1 MTSCHILLLPFV
13 RTIESSS
20 LQLSSHFGKE
30 NTSRTLAQIW
40 VASVQEKTRQ
50 PSEGTGG
57 PLKIDT
63 EVQSIRGVWFPCKW
77 IAPVSAQE
85 ERDHEKEKR
94 RGIDFQSRK
103 GEAIES
109 PIRVTMSRRK
119 LSLKASQLLQSNSLD
134 PV

>member
-1 MTSCHILLLPFV
+1 MTSCHIPLLPFV

-30 NTSRTLAQIW
+30 RTRRTLAQIW

-50 PSEGTGG
+50 ASEGTGG

-63 EVQSIRGVWFPCKW
+63 EMQSIRGVRFPCKW

-85 ERDHEKEKR
+85 ERDRARKKR

-103 GEAIES
+103 GEAIENHS
-109 PIRVTMSRRK
+109 CDDVEK
-119 LSLKASQLLQSNSLD
+119 KALVKSFATSAIELAQSS
-134 PV
+134 